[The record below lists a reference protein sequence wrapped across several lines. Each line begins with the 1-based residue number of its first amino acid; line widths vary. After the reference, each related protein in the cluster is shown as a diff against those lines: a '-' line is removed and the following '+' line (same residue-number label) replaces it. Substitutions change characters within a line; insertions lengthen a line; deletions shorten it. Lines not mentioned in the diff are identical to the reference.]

1 MFLIRNMLMNFQT
14 FIQDFNTVS
23 IVIRL
28 ILAVIFGGLIGLERG
43 KKNFAAGTR
52 TITLV
57 CLGSCLIII
66 VNEYLRIK
74 SNYTIDPTR
83 IAAQIINGV
92 GFLGAGTI
100 MVTNENKVKGLTTA
114 ASLWVSAI
122 IGIAIGSGF
131 LLGAVF
137 GFFFSILTIVN
148 FQKYNQWY
156 AQFDRYIELYLE
168 LDPEIGIK
176 QIKNYVKENN
186 FSIKS
191 LHQKKQKP
199 LFTDAICIIVEF
211 DTCGRRNH
219 TTIVNCLQLIE
230 GIYYCEEIGL

>member
-137 GFFFSILTIVN
+137 GFFFSILAIIN

-156 AQFDRYIELYLE
+156 TQFDRYIELYLE

-176 QIKNYVKENN
+176 QIKNFKLDVCSTNNNVDYCIYFGCLYSTFFKYVN
-186 FSIKS
+186 
-191 LHQKKQKP
+191 
-199 LFTDAICIIVEF
+199 
-211 DTCGRRNH
+211 
-219 TTIVNCLQLIE
+219 
-230 GIYYCEEIGL
+230 